1 MSRGGCGWKILRIA
15 DEKLSIR
22 FSAILNDGI
31 SNLVIFKFQFK
42 TRFFFSSYVTIS
54 FGIVPFDFSRSR
66 LILDKFQLHIKINSS
81 CVLVLIIISTRRFRL
96 VLEGCV
102 RLRIVLSIFEDSV
115 RFRTVPKAYQQLCI
129 SRSGFDPLQR
139 G

>member
-42 TRFFFSSYVTIS
+42 TRFFFSLHVTI
-54 FGIVPFDFSRSR
+54 
-66 LILDKFQLHIKINSS
+66 
-81 CVLVLIIISTRRFRL
+81 
-96 VLEGCV
+96 
-102 RLRIVLSIFEDSV
+102 
-115 RFRTVPKAYQQLCI
+115 
-129 SRSGFDPLQR
+129 
-139 G
+139 

>member
-15 DEKLSIR
+15 DEKLSTR

-42 TRFFFSSYVTIS
+42 TRFFFSSHVT
-54 FGIVPFDFSRSR
+54 IVPFDFSRFR

-81 CVLVLIIISTRRFRL
+81 CV
-96 VLEGCV
+96 
-102 RLRIVLSIFEDSV
+102 
-115 RFRTVPKAYQQLCI
+115 
-129 SRSGFDPLQR
+129 
-139 G
+139 

>member
-42 TRFFFSSYVTIS
+42 PVSSLARMLPS
-54 FGIVPFDFSRSR
+54 NLG
-66 LILDKFQLHIKINSS
+66 
-81 CVLVLIIISTRRFRL
+81 
-96 VLEGCV
+96 
-102 RLRIVLSIFEDSV
+102 
-115 RFRTVPKAYQQLCI
+115 
-129 SRSGFDPLQR
+129 
-139 G
+139 

>member
-54 FGIVPFDFSRSR
+54 FGIVPFDFSRFR
-66 LILDKFQLHIKINSS
+66 LILDNFQLHIKINSS
-81 CVLVLIIISTRRFRL
+81 CV
-96 VLEGCV
+96 
-102 RLRIVLSIFEDSV
+102 
-115 RFRTVPKAYQQLCI
+115 
-129 SRSGFDPLQR
+129 
-139 G
+139 